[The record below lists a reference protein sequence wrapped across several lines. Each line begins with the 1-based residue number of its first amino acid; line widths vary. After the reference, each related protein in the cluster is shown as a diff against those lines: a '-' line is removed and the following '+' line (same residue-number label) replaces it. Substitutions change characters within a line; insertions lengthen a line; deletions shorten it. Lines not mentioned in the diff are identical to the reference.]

1 MQQVGNMVTNL
12 RNMALDMNAE
22 VSDQNEQ
29 MDRIT
34 LKVRLQ
40 LKPGNAKVILCLA
53 LFALLF
59 NG

>member
-40 LKPGNAKVILCLA
+40 L
-53 LFALLF
+53 
-59 NG
+59 

>member
-1 MQQVGNMVTNL
+1 MNFIRLQGDSREQEMEDNMQQVGNMVTNL

-40 LKPGNAKVILCLA
+40 L
-53 LFALLF
+53 
-59 NG
+59 

>member
-40 LKPGNAKVILCLA
+40 LKSRGTLKLYFV
-53 LFALLF
+53 
-59 NG
+59 